1 MEVFYCLNIAGF
13 VLVSLISPIY
23 FSRRFDL
30 GPWNLLTIPLLVS
43 LPLTSLTSFSGP
55 YFFLS
60 GSLYNPYF
68 QYALLV
74 NNVFSGLQATALIF
88 LVHQIQKS
96 AAISRRLERILVR
109 NGEAKPP
116 RMIIAAWIFLG
127 LYLLSFL
134 LLTQSFGLLNW
145 IANPRVGYQLHRAG
159 AGQWFAFAIT
169 FLSTSMVLA
178 TIYVRS
184 THSILLLAPFYLFF
198 VSLLGSKGFSVAF
211 ALFLVIILA
220 LRRYSYLKPV
230 ALIIGVGAGS
240 FVISNFISS
249 LGGFGLQEISQY
261 SDYFVNAALY
271 YKSYLNGGIPLFHGE
286 IFLSNLWGLVP
297 RALYP
302 DKPYVY
308 GLIKVV
314 DFFYPGSAEKT
325 STPAFATVDAFADF
339 GWPQVF
345 ASALLAPQNLIS
357 AILYVIV
364 LPRLGALNTR
374 LHVPHP
380 CILTYC
386 FLIMNA
392 PAFLLYFE
400 FPLNLILL
408 FFIIGLIYVTNG
420 LRVVRATGGGPLPST
435 VELPQNSRELPPPSK
450 QRPGT
455 GIISS

>member
-1 MEVFYCLNIAGF
+1 MELLYCLNIAGF
-13 VLVSLISPIY
+13 VLTLLISPIY
-23 FSRRFDL
+23 FSRRFGL

-43 LPLTSLTSFSGP
+43 LPLGTLTSFSGP

-60 GSLYNPYF
+60 DSLFNPYF

-74 NNVFSGLQATALIF
+74 NNVSSGLQAVALIF
-88 LVHQIQKS
+88 IVRQLQKS
-96 AAISRRLERILVR
+96 AAVSRRLERILMR
-109 NGEAKPP
+109 GGGAKPP
-116 RMIIAAWIFLG
+116 RMVTAAWIFLG

-178 TIYVRS
+178 TVYVRS
-184 THSILLLAPFYLFF
+184 THSILLMAPVYLLF

-211 ALFLVIILA
+211 ALYLVIILA
-220 LRRYSYLKPV
+220 LRRYTYLKPV
-230 ALIIGVGAGS
+230 ALVIGAGAGS

-249 LGGFGLQEISQY
+249 LGGFGIQEISQY
-261 SDYFVNAALY
+261 SDYFVNGALY
-271 YKSYLNGGIPLFHGE
+271 YKSYLSGGIPLFHGE

-302 DKPYVY
+302 NKPYVY
-308 GLIKVV
+308 GMIKVIEY
-314 DFFYPGSAEKT
+314 FYPGSAERT
-325 STPAFATVDAFADF
+325 STPAFATVDTFADF
-339 GWPQVF
+339 GWLQVF
-345 ASALLAPQNLIS
+345 ASSLLAPQTFIS

-364 LPRLGALNTR
+364 LPRLGALNMAPR
-374 LHVPHP
+374 VPHSR
-380 CILTYC
+380 ILTYC

-400 FPLNLILL
+400 FPLNMVLL
-408 FFIIGLIYVTNG
+408 LFIIGLIHVTND
-420 LRVVRATGGGPLPST
+420 LRVVRSAGEGA
-435 VELPQNSRELPPPSK
+435 LPPAAG
-450 QRPGT
+450 RPP
-455 GIISS
+455 